1 MNEHWQFKK
10 RKKRY
15 SIMKKMAVIIS
26 FVISMMIAACGSQAT
41 PAQASSGK
49 DPAAE
54 VKQEAEQAQAQEDP
68 AATAQEAE
76 TQVSEQAPEEKDAEA
91 TPAQETEAKIDDVTS
106 AKYWCVTDGR
116 LLGLL
121 GQDTFGFLCEVP
133 KEMAITE
140 AIGVAINDT
149 RDQVLL
155 KADTAFIK
163 VDLIN
168 QDFAFINPGA
178 INSWYD
184 RANRY
189 VYYVDTEG
197 VEYVIT
203 DWTNPEKYTTENEPP
218 KNYYGR
224 KAEMEILDFEQFVT
238 LMRENPEDAFDLCF
252 YIDPNGNIY
261 NFYCEYMSS
270 VHIPIVDL
278 NPAYPLKD
286 SAAWISPENRIG
298 IYSMGNELY
307 SYQLPEGSWEIV
319 GANDHA
325 FLLYNTTDNTVYK
338 LIDDQLAQ
346 VMEADDVQTDGDD
359 AYIYS
364 DGSGYFGN
372 WITGEMEKVIEC
384 KGVSHYKDYPGFITE
399 DGEITFN
406 GVNITV
412 R

>member
-1 MNEHWQFKK
+1 
-10 RKKRY
+10 
-15 SIMKKMAVIIS
+15 MKKMTSLFAILFI
-26 FVISMMIAACGSQAT
+26 MAMIVACGGQAT

-54 VKQEAEQAQAQEDP
+54 VKQEAEQAQAQEDQETE
-68 AATAQEAE
+68 AAPEEQEAE
-76 TQVSEQAPEEKDAEA
+76 AQVTEQAQEEKDAEA
-91 TPAQETEAKIDDVTS
+91 TPAQETEAKINDVTS
-106 AKYWCVTDGR
+106 AKYWLVTDGR

-121 GQDTFGFLCEVP
+121 GQDNFGFLCEVP
-133 KEMAITE
+133 EEMSVSE
-140 AIGVAINDT
+140 AIGIAINDT

-168 QDFAFINPGA
+168 QEFTFINPGA
-178 INSWYD
+178 MNSWYD
-184 RANRY
+184 RATRY
-189 VYYVDTEG
+189 CYFVDTEG

-203 DWTNPEKYTTENEPP
+203 DWTNPEKYTTENDAP
-218 KNYYGR
+218 KNYFGR
-224 KAEMEILDFEQFVT
+224 KAEMEILDFEQFVA
-238 LMRENPEDAFDLCF
+238 LMREDPKSAFDLCF

-261 NFYCEYMSS
+261 NFYCEYMCSI
-270 VHIPIVDL
+270 HIPIVDL

-325 FLLYNTTDNTVYK
+325 FLLYNTTENAVYK
-338 LIDDQLAQ
+338 LVDDQLSN
-346 VMEADDVQTDGDD
+346 VMDADDVQTVGDD

-372 WITGEMEKVIEC
+372 WTTGEMEKVIEC
-384 KGVSHYKDYPGFITE
+384 KGVSHYKEYPGFITE

>member
-1 MNEHWQFKK
+1 
-10 RKKRY
+10 
-15 SIMKKMAVIIS
+15 MKKMTSLFAILFI
-26 FVISMMIAACGSQAT
+26 MAMIAACGGQAT

-54 VKQEAEQAQAQEDP
+54 VKQEDP

-91 TPAQETEAKIDDVTS
+91 TPAQETEAKINDVTS
-106 AKYWCVTDGR
+106 AKYWLVTDGR

-121 GQDTFGFLCEVP
+121 GQDKFGFLCEVP
-133 KEMAITE
+133 KEMSVTE

-168 QDFAFINPGA
+168 QEFTFINPGA
-178 INSWYD
+178 MNSWYD
-184 RANRY
+184 RATRY
-189 VYYVDTEG
+189 CYFVDTEG

-203 DWTNPEKYTTENEPP
+203 DWTNPEKYTTENDAP
-218 KNYYGR
+218 KNYFGR
-224 KAEMEILDFEQFVT
+224 KAEMEILDFEQFVA
-238 LMRENPEDAFDLCF
+238 LMREDPEGAFDLCF
-252 YIDPNGNIY
+252 YIAPNGNIY
-261 NFYCEYMSS
+261 NFYCEYMCSI
-270 VHIPIVDL
+270 HTPIVDL

-298 IYSMGNELY
+298 IYAMGNELY
-307 SYQLPEGSWEIV
+307 SYQLPEGNWDIV
-319 GANDHA
+319 GATIDNA
-325 FLLYNTTDNTVYK
+325 FLLFNTKENAVYK
-338 LIDDQLAQ
+338 LVDDQLSI
-346 VMEADDVQTDGDD
+346 VMDADDVQTIGDD

-372 WITGEMEKVIEC
+372 WTTGEMEKVIEC
-384 KGVSHYKDYPGFITE
+384 KGVSHYKEYPGFITE

>member
-1 MNEHWQFKK
+1 
-10 RKKRY
+10 
-15 SIMKKMAVIIS
+15 MKKMTSLLILFMA
-26 FVISMMIAACGSQAT
+26 MMIVACGGQAT

-54 VKQEAEQAQAQEDP
+54 VKQEAEQAPAQEDQETE
-68 AATAQEAE
+68 AALEEQEAE
-76 TQVSEQAPEEKDAEA
+76 AQVTEQAQEEKDAEA

-121 GQDTFGFLCEVP
+121 GQDKFGFLCEVP
-133 KEMAITE
+133 KDMSVTE

-184 RANRY
+184 RATRY

-203 DWTNPEKYTTENEPP
+203 DWTNPEKYTTESEVPQ
-218 KNYYGR
+218 NYYGR
-224 KAEMEILDFEQFVT
+224 KAEMEILDFEQFVA
-238 LMRENPEDAFDLCF
+238 LMREDPKSAFDLCF
-252 YIDPNGNIY
+252 YIAPNGDIF
-261 NFYCEYMSS
+261 NFYCEYMTNLHLPS
-270 VHIPIVDL
+270 VDL
-278 NPAYPLKD
+278 NPAYPLSD
-286 SAAWISPENRIG
+286 SAAWISPENKLG
-298 IYSMGNELY
+298 VYSLGTELY

-319 GANDHA
+319 GANTDDNA
-325 FLLYNTTDNTVYK
+325 FLLFNTNENAVYK
-338 LIDDQLAQ
+338 LVSDQLSN
-346 VMEADDVQTDGDD
+346 VMEADDVQTVGDD

-372 WITGEMEKVIEC
+372 WITGEIEEVVEC
-384 KGVSHYKDYPGFITE
+384 LGVSHYKEYPGFITE
-399 DGEITFN
+399 DGTITIN

>member
-1 MNEHWQFKK
+1 
-10 RKKRY
+10 
-15 SIMKKMAVIIS
+15 MKKMSIAVIIS
-26 FVISMMIAACGSQAT
+26 LLAMMIVACGGQAT

-54 VKQEAEQAQAQEDP
+54 VKQEADQAPAQEDP
-68 AATAQEAE
+68 AAPAQEAE
-76 TQVSEQAPEEKDAEA
+76 QAQEEKDAEA

-121 GQDTFGFLCEVP
+121 GQDKFGFLCEVP
-133 KEMAITE
+133 EEMSVNE
-140 AIGVAINDT
+140 AVGVAINDT
-149 RDQVLL
+149 RDMVLL
-155 KADTAFIK
+155 RADTAFIK

-168 QDFAFINPGA
+168 QEFTFINPGA

-184 RANRY
+184 RATRY
-189 VYYVDTEG
+189 VYFVDTEG

-218 KNYYGR
+218 KNYFGR
-224 KAEMEILDFEQFVT
+224 KAEMEILDFEEFVA

-252 YIDPNGNIY
+252 YIDRNGNIY
-261 NFYCEYMSS
+261 NFYCEYMSN

-286 SAAWISPENRIG
+286 SAAWISADNELG

-319 GANDHA
+319 GANIDNA
-325 FLLYNTTDNTVYK
+325 FLLFNTKENAVYK
-338 LIDDQLAQ
+338 LVSDQLSK
-346 VMEADDVQTDGDD
+346 VMEADDVQTDGDE

-364 DGSGYFGN
+364 DGTGYFGN
-372 WITGEMEKVIEC
+372 WISGEMEKVIEC
-384 KGVSHYKDYPGFITE
+384 KGVSHYKEYPGYVTE
-399 DGEITFN
+399 EGTITFN